1 MNIVRIL
8 FGVFTACP
16 IVWAQGSTAQINGTI
31 NDASG
36 LAVAGAEVRATE
48 TATGAVRTTIS
59 GAAGAYV
66 LANLPTGPY
75 RLEVSKP
82 GFARYVQSG
91 IVLEVSSNPTIDVA
105 LKVGAVTEQVLV
117 EANAAQ
123 VETQAT
129 GVGQVIDNQR
139 VLELPLNA
147 RNSQQLI
154 LIAGAAV
161 AGGTQSTTRGYPTQL
176 ISVGGGLNNGL
187 TYVLDGATHN
197 EPYINAG
204 LPLPFPDALQEF
216 KVETSSAPAQYG
228 QHSAGAVE
236 AVTKSGTNEFH
247 GDAFEFLRNGDLN
260 ARNTF
265 APVRDGLKRN
275 QFGGVIGGP
284 IKR

>member
-1 MNIVRIL
+1 MNTIVRIL
-8 FGVFTACP
+8 FGVFATCA

-48 TATGAVRTTIS
+48 TATGLVRTTIS

-66 LANLPTGPY
+66 LANLPIGPY
-75 RLEVSKP
+75 RLEVNKP

-91 IVLEVSSNPTIDVA
+91 IVLEVASNPTIDVA

-154 LIAGAAV
+154 ILAGAAV
-161 AGGTQSTTRGYPTQL
+161 AGGGLSSARGYPVQL
-176 ISVGGGLNNGL
+176 ISVGGGLNNAL
-187 TYVLDGATHN
+187 TYVLDGGTHN
-197 EPYINAG
+197 DPNIDVN

-216 KVETSSAPAQYG
+216 KVETSAVPAQYG
-228 QHSAGAVE
+228 QHSAGAV
-236 AVTKSGTNEFH
+236 T
-247 GDAFEFLRNGDLN
+247 
-260 ARNTF
+260 
-265 APVRDGLKRN
+265 
-275 QFGGVIGGP
+275 
-284 IKR
+284 